1 MFFAVVTDTTYMTTA
16 TAPRTAASHEWAARH
31 RKAATIVEF
40 ITTNAPEFATV
51 ATVEAMTAEQWAQVA
66 EWAGVRTPSAT
77 TVAEVV
83 RRFRKAAK

>member
-1 MFFAVVTDTTYMTTA
+1 MNTTTA
-16 TAPRTAASHEWAARH
+16 SRTAASHEWAARH
-31 RKAATIVEF
+31 RKAAAIVEF
-40 ITTNAPEFATV
+40 MTTNAPQFVSV

-83 RRFRKAAK
+83 RRVRKAAA